1 MGRSILDRGSLG
13 FAPPMRRR
21 AVIQMIVIGILAGI
35 ATGAVAYFIPWL
47 PDAASKEAGE
57 IDAVYWFVA
66 IICGL
71 IFALVAGVSLYAG
84 WKFRAPPDDEDDGS
98 PIHGHTGLEITWT
111 AIPTALV
118 TAMSVFSGIVL
129 YQIEDIPRDHRT
141 IQVTAQQF
149 AWKFTY
155 PDQDDRTEGE
165 LVLEEDVPVEL
176 LLKSNDV
183 IHSFWVPEF
192 RMKQDALP
200 DGETRTVITPT
211 KVGSYELICTELCGL
226 GHSVMRARAR
236 VLSKEDYEAWVR
248 AGREQAAGGG
258 EAEGGEAAGEAAD
271 GKALFTEAGCGGCHT
286 LADAGTTSEIGPNL
300 DNVLSG
306 DHGGA
311 EHVREAIVD
320 PNAEI
325 VEGYQPNV
333 MPQDYEER
341 LSDAELD
348 ALVEYLL
355 QATGA

>member
-1 MGRSILDRGSLG
+1 
-13 FAPPMRRR
+13 MRRR
-21 AVIQMIVIGILAGI
+21 AVIQMIVIGVLAGI

-47 PDAASKEAGE
+47 PDAASKEAGP

-98 PIHGHTGLEITWT
+98 PIHGHTGLEIAWT

-118 TAMSVFSGIVL
+118 TAMAVFSGIVL
-129 YQIEDIPRDHRT
+129 AQIEDIPADHRT
-141 IQVTAQQF
+141 IRVTAQQF

-155 PDQDDRTEGE
+155 PHHDDRTEGE
-165 LVLEEDVPVEL
+165 LVLEEDVPVRL

-192 RMKQDALP
+192 RMKQDAVP
-200 DGETRTVITPT
+200 GIETRTVITPT
-211 KVGSYELICTELCGL
+211 KIGSYEVICTELCGL

-236 VLSKEDYEAWVR
+236 VLSKGDYEEWVR
-248 AGREQAAGGG
+248 AGREAAGGGEEQGGEEQGGGG
-258 EAEGGEAAGEAAD
+258 EAEGGEAD
-271 GKALFTEAGCGGCHT
+271 GKAIFTEAGCGGCHT
-286 LADAGTTSEIGPNL
+286 LADAGTTQEIGPNL
-300 DNVLSG
+300 DNVLAG
-306 DHGGA
+306 DHA
-311 EHVREAIVD
+311 TPDHVRESIVD

-325 VEGYQPNV
+325 TEGYQPNV

-341 LSDAELD
+341 LSEAELD
-348 ALVEYLL
+348 ALVQYLL
-355 QATGA
+355 EAAKA